1 MGTMIDNL
9 FRYYICLA
17 LCYNSLAMI
26 SLADFFELNHEIFLF
41 VYGLVFFVLGF
52 AIILQVR
59 QSSRLDLARSL
70 RWLAAFGIT
79 HAFHEWGDLFIP
91 LQASYLSFTSLRVLY
106 VLHTLLLA
114 VSFACLFEFGAAV
127 LRPLGRAEWLRGFSV
142 ILLAAWLFI
151 VFVILLPRMAD
162 HHLWRH
168 TAVALARYFIG
179 FTGGVLAAYGLRIH
193 TLQRIKPL
201 NAQPIVRM
209 LQVAGTSLG
218 IYAILSGLIPPPV
231 DFFPGNWL
239 NSTTFTQVVGIPPWI
254 FRSLISLILA
264 VTIIR
269 ALEIFNLETE
279 RRIEELEQQQI
290 IATEQE
296 RLAREL
302 HDGALQKVY
311 TAGLLVESAC
321 RLAESESE
329 IKTRMQKAI
338 VVLNDAVADF
348 RRNLA
353 ELHVDARSPVE
364 SVPELLEQMTSDPRY
379 DTMFN
384 LSLKTDINGSRNLSP
399 SRTGHLAAIINEALS
414 NAVRHAQAQNVEI
427 NAENVGEHLEIV
439 IKDDGIGLPED
450 SIAGYGLRNMRDR
463 ARLLN
468 GSIEFNSKK
477 GTMIKLKIPWI
488 D

>member
-1 MGTMIDNL
+1 
-9 FRYYICLA
+9 
-17 LCYNSLAMI
+17 MI
-26 SLADFFELNHEIFLF
+26 SLADFFEINHEIILF
-41 VYGLVFFVLGF
+41 AYGLVFFVLGF

-59 QSSRLDLARSL
+59 RSSRLDLARSM

-79 HAFHEWGDLFIP
+79 HGFNEWGELFIP
-91 LQASYLSFTSLRVLY
+91 IQAAYLSFSALRILY
-106 VLHTLLLA
+106 AIQLLLLA
-114 VSFACLFEFGAAV
+114 ISFFCLFEFGVAV
-127 LRPLGRAEWLRGFSV
+127 LRPLGHADWLQGLSTG
-142 ILLAAWLFI
+142 LLITWSI
-151 VFVILLPRMAD
+151 VSFGILLPNAQD
-162 HHLWRH
+162 HQHWMF
-168 TAVALARYFIG
+168 TSIALARYFIG
-179 FTGGVLAAYGLRIH
+179 FPGGILAAYGLRIH

-201 NAQPIVRM
+201 NAPQIVRM

-218 IYAILSGLIPPPV
+218 IYALLSGLVPPPV
-231 DFFPGNWL
+231 NFFPGNWL
-239 NSTTFTQVVGIPPWI
+239 NSETFTNAVGIPPWI
-254 FRSLISLILA
+254 FRSLISLVIA

-290 IATEQE
+290 IATVQE

-338 VVLNDAVADF
+338 IVLNDAVVDF

-353 ELHVDARSPVE
+353 ELHADAHSPVE

-379 DTMFN
+379 DTMLN
-384 LSLKTDINGSRNLSP
+384 LSFKTNLNDSRNLSP
-399 SRTGHLAAIINEALS
+399 SRTGHLAAIVNEALS

-427 NAENVGEHLEIV
+427 LAEDVGEHLEIV
-439 IKDDGIGLPED
+439 IKDDGIGLMD
-450 SIAGYGLRNMRDR
+450 DLKVGYGLRNMRDR

-468 GSIEFNSKK
+468 GSIEFTSKK
-477 GTMIKLKIPWI
+477 GTIITLKLPWI